1 MNAMRNVLIFMFFV
15 ALVTACGT
23 NADKAFKKREAASTN
38 IHFNNEV
45 IENDSVNPIDLEF
58 LYNGGGIA
66 AGDFN
71 NDGLTDLYFTA
82 SEVSNKLY
90 LNKGKFEFK
99 DVTDI
104 AKVSGEGMWS
114 NGASVV
120 DINSD
125 GLQDIYVCMAIKKDP
140 NLRRNLLYVNQGVDN
155 NGIPVFKELA
165 AEYNIADT
173 GYSVQG
179 AFFDYDNDGDLD
191 LYVVETKLIQRNVA
205 ELSGRNPGD
214 SARADADKLY
224 RNDWSE
230 SLKHPVFTDVS
241 SQAGIKEP
249 GYGLGLSIADINN
262 DGWKDIYVT
271 NDFYDG
277 DLLYI
282 NNRNGTFT
290 NKSDIYFKHT
300 SQNAMGNDVADL
312 NGDGL
317 NDIIAVDMNPEDNYR
332 KKKNMSGNNYYVY
345 QTMMAGQNSFQYVRN
360 TLQINMGPRT
370 LGNDST
376 GDPVFADLGYF
387 AGVAE
392 TDWSWN
398 PSIADFD
405 NDGNRDIFITNGYP
419 RDVTDHD
426 FVSFRTMAGKIASKQ
441 TLLDEIPQIRV
452 SNYAYQNN
460 GDLKFLNKTKDWG
473 LDEPSFSN
481 GAIYTDLDND
491 GDLDYVVNNINQEAF
506 VYENRLYYAE
516 KKSDTANS
524 NFIKIK
530 FRGNPGNID
539 GLGAVATV
547 FFGGEQLTWENS
559 PVRGY
564 LSCIDNTVLF
574 GFPKATVLDSAVIR
588 WPGGKIQTLF
598 NVKTNQTLVVEQ
610 KNAMPA
616 TLVLPAASGL
626 FTDVTDM
633 LNVSYR
639 HSEKDF
645 IDFNY
650 QRLLPHK
657 FSEYGPAIA
666 VGDIDNN
673 GYEDVCIGGTAN
685 LPTTFLLQQ
694 SNGKYITRS
703 LTADTSA
710 GAARSETEGLLL
722 FDADADGDLD
732 LYLASGSIEAAPGD
746 KYYDDRFYENTGKGN
761 FKSAKDV
768 LPLNNASKSC
778 VKAADFDNDGDLDLF
793 VGVRVF
799 PGRYPEAVSSYLYR
813 NDSEPG
819 KIKFSD
825 VSSASAPGLKNIGLS
840 CDAIFT
846 DFDNDGWKDLI
857 VAGEWSALRF
867 FKNQNGTF
875 KDISASTGTEKFRG
889 WWNSIT
895 GGDFDNDGDMDYV
908 AGNLGTNTFYRGT
921 TEEPV
926 RIYAGDFA
934 NNGGWVAVPSLYL
947 FDSTGVKKEFAAQSR
962 NDIIDQLPA
971 LKKKYLT
978 YRSFAGAELK
988 HMFAPGV
995 IDSAYKLEAG
1005 FMQSAYIEN
1014 QGNGKFVIRPLPW
1027 QAQIAPV
1034 FGIVSDDFNGDGN
1047 LDLALTGN
1055 DFGAEPAIGR
1065 YDAMNGLILTG
1076 DGKGG
1081 FKALSMAES
1090 GIYIPG
1096 NAKGLAKIRDNNNNY
1111 FLVASQNQDRLKLY
1125 RKRKTGKLF
1134 PVNADD
1140 KEITLTLKNGR
1151 KRKIENYSGSSFQ
1164 SQSSSFIEINDQV
1177 SAIELTN
1184 RKGETR
1190 RTGF

>member
-1 MNAMRNVLIFMFFV
+1 MNAMRNVLLFMFCIQ
-15 ALVTACGT
+15 LVIACDT
-23 NADKAFKKREAASTN
+23 NEHKVFKKRESSSTN
-38 IHFNNEV
+38 IYFNNKIV
-45 IENDSVNPIDLEF
+45 ENDSVNPVDLEF
-58 LYNGGGIA
+58 LYNGGGVA

-71 NDGLTDLYFTA
+71 NDGSTDLYFTA

-90 LNKGKFEFK
+90 LNNGKFEFK
-99 DVTDI
+99 DVTGI

-140 NLRRNLLYVNQGVDN
+140 NRRRNLLYVNQGVDKD
-155 NGIPVFKELA
+155 GVPVFKELA
-165 AEYNIADT
+165 KEYNIADT

-249 GYGLGLSIADINN
+249 GYGLGLSIADMNN

-426 FVSFRTMAGKIASKQ
+426 FVSFRTRAGKIASKQ

-452 SNYAYQNN
+452 SNYAYQNA
-460 GDLKFLNKTKDWG
+460 GDLQFVNKTKDWG

-481 GAIYTDLDND
+481 GAIYADLDND
-491 GDLDYVVNNINQEAF
+491 GDLDYIVNNINQEAF
-506 VYENRLYYAE
+506 VYENQLYTAE
-516 KKSDTANS
+516 TAKDTITS
-524 NFIKIK
+524 NYIKIK
-530 FRGNPGNID
+530 FRGSRGNLD
-539 GLGAVATV
+539 GIGAIATV
-547 FFGGEQLTWENS
+547 FYGDKQLTWENS

-564 LSCIDNTVLF
+564 LSCVENSLVF
-574 GFPKATVLDSAVIR
+574 GFPKETKIDSIVIK
-588 WPGGKIQTLF
+588 WPGDKMQTLVD
-598 NVKTNQTLVVEQ
+598 VKTNQTLRVDQ
-610 KNAMPA
+610 QNASPGVPA
-616 TLVLPAASGL
+616 VRIPSSL
-626 FTDVTDM
+626 FTDVTDIM
-633 LNVSYR
+633 NINYR
-639 HSEKDF
+639 HNEKDF

-673 GYEDVCIGGTAN
+673 GYEDICVGGTEN
-685 LPTTFLLQQ
+685 LPTTFLMQQ
-694 SNGKYITRS
+694 PNGKYITR
-703 LTADTSA
+703 LLPIDTAAD
-710 GAARSETEGLLL
+710 AARSETEGVLL
-722 FDADADGDLD
+722 FDADTDGDLD
-732 LYLASGSIEAAPGD
+732 LYLASGSIEAAPGSP
-746 KYYDDRFYENTGKGN
+746 YYDDRFYENTGKGN
-761 FKSAKDV
+761 FKSAKQM
-768 LPLNNASKSC
+768 LPANNASKSC
-778 VKAADFDNDGDLDLF
+778 VKAADIDNDGDLDLF
-793 VGVRVF
+793 VGGRVF
-799 PGRYPEAVSSYLYR
+799 PGRYPEAVSSFLYR
-813 NDSEPG
+813 NDSKSG
-819 KIKFSD
+819 QIKFTDISE
-825 VSSASAPGLKNIGLS
+825 ASAPGLKNIGLS

-857 VAGEWSALRF
+857 VAGEWSALKF
-867 FKNQNGTF
+867 FKNQNGIF
-875 KDISASTGTEKFRG
+875 KDISSTTGTDKFTG
-889 WWNSIT
+889 WWNSIA
-895 GGDFDNDGDMDYV
+895 GGDFDNDGDIDYI

-921 TEEPV
+921 AEHPL

-934 NNGGWVAVPSLYL
+934 NNSGWVAVPSLYL
-947 FDSTGVKKEFAAQSR
+947 FDSTGIKREFPAQSR

-988 HMFAPGV
+988 HMFPPAV
-995 IDSAYKLEAG
+995 IDSAYKREAV

-1014 QGNGKFVIRPLPW
+1014 QGNGKFGIRPLPW
-1027 QAQIAPV
+1027 SAQLAPV
-1034 FGIVSDDFNGDGN
+1034 FGIVTDDLNGDGN
-1047 LDLALTGN
+1047 LDIALTGN

-1065 YDAMNGLILTG
+1065 YDAMNGLVMTG
-1076 DGKGG
+1076 DGKGN
-1081 FKALSMAES
+1081 FRTLSMAES
-1090 GIYIPG
+1090 GLYLPG

-1111 FLVASQNQDRLKLY
+1111 FLAASQNKDRLKLY
-1125 RKRKTGKLF
+1125 RKRKTGKLY
-1134 PVNADD
+1134 PVNAEDMD
-1140 KEITLTLKNGR
+1140 IIVTLKNGR
-1151 KRKIENYSGSSFQ
+1151 KRKMENYTGSSFL
-1164 SQSSSFIEINDQV
+1164 SQSSSFIEINDQI
-1177 SAIELTN
+1177 SAVEIIN
-1184 RKGETR
+1184 RKGEIK
-1190 RTGF
+1190 RTDF

>member
-1 MNAMRNVLIFMFFV
+1 MRKLLIFLLLVEIV
-15 ALVTACGT
+15 AACGT
-23 NADKAFKKREAASTN
+23 GPGKAFTKREAISTN
-38 IHFNNEV
+38 IYFNNEV

-58 LYNGGGIA
+58 LYNGGGVA

-82 SEVSNKLY
+82 STVGNKLY
-90 LNKGKFEFK
+90 LNKGKFEFA
-99 DVTDI
+99 DVTEI
-104 AKVSGEGMWS
+104 AKVSGDGMWS

-140 NLRRNLLYVNQGVDN
+140 NRRRNLLYVNQGKNKDS
-155 NGIPVFKELA
+155 IPVFKELA
-165 AEYNIADT
+165 NEYGIADT

-179 AFFDYDNDGDLD
+179 TFFDYDNDGDLD

-224 RNDWSE
+224 RNDWSA

-249 GYGLGLSIADINN
+249 GYGLGVNIADINN

-300 SQNAMGNDVADL
+300 SQNAMGNDVADV

-345 QTMMAGQNSFQYVRN
+345 QTMMAGENSFQYVRN
-360 TLQINMGPRT
+360 TLQINMGPRI

-405 NDGNRDIFITNGYP
+405 NDGNRDVFITNGYP

-452 SNYAYQNN
+452 SNYAYQQT
-460 GDLKFLNKTKDWG
+460 GDLKFVNKTKEWG

-481 GAIYTDLDND
+481 GAIYADLDND

-506 VYENRLYYAE
+506 VYENRLYDAAKE
-516 KKSDTANS
+516 NDTAS
-524 NFIKIK
+524 SDFIKIK
-530 FRGNPGNID
+530 FRGNHGNRD
-539 GLGAVATV
+539 GLGAIATI
-547 FFGGEQLTWENS
+547 FFGNKQLSWENS

-564 LSCIDNTVLF
+564 LSCVENILLF
-574 GFPKATVLDSAVIR
+574 GLPDSATIDSVVVT
-588 WPGGKIQTLF
+588 WPGGNRQTLV
-598 NVKTNQTLVVEQ
+598 NVNKNQTLVVTQ
-610 KNAMPA
+610 QDAI
-616 TLVLPAASGL
+616 PAAHVPSAPQGL
-626 FTDVTDM
+626 FTDVTDL
-633 LNVSYR
+633 LNVTYH

-657 FSEYGPAIA
+657 FSEYGPGIAI
-666 VGDIDNN
+666 GDVDNN
-673 GYEDVCIGGTAN
+673 GYEDICLGGTGN
-685 LPTTFLLQQ
+685 LPTTLLMQQ
-694 SNGKYITRS
+694 PNGKYVRRPLI
-703 LTADTSA
+703 ADKTVTPNA
-710 GAARSETEGLLL
+710 SETTGLLL
-722 FDADADGDLD
+722 FDADTDGDLD
-732 LYLASGSIEAAPGD
+732 LYLASGSVEAAPGD
-746 KYYDDRFYENTGKGN
+746 KYYDDRFYENTGKGVFRYAN
-761 FKSAKDV
+761 EV

-778 VKAADFDNDGDLDLF
+778 VKAADFDKDGDLDLF

-799 PGRYPEAVSSYLYR
+799 PGRYPQAVSSYLYR
-813 NDSEPG
+813 NDSKPG
-819 KIKFSD
+819 HIKFSD
-825 VSSASAPGLKNIGLS
+825 ISNASAPGLKNIGLS
-840 CDAIFT
+840 CDAMFT
-846 DFDNDGWKDLI
+846 DFDNDGWTDLI
-857 VAGEWSALRF
+857 VAGEWSAIRF
-867 FKNQNGTF
+867 FRNQQGIF
-875 KDISASTGTEKFRG
+875 KDISSSTGTDKFRG

-895 GGDFDNDGDMDYV
+895 GGDFDNDSDIDYV

-921 TEEPV
+921 MEEPL

-934 NNGGWVAVPSLYL
+934 NNGGWVAIPSIYL
-947 FDSTGVKKEFAAQSR
+947 FDSTGIKREFAAQSR

-978 YRSFAGAELK
+978 YRSFAGAELRN
-988 HMFAPGV
+988 MFPPGV
-995 IDSAYKLEAG
+995 IDSAYTLEAG

-1014 QGNGKFVIRPLPW
+1014 QGNGKFLMRPLPW
-1027 QAQIAPV
+1027 QAQLAPV
-1034 FGIVSDDFNGDGN
+1034 FGIVADDFNGDGH
-1047 LDLALTGN
+1047 LDLALAGN

-1065 YDAMNGLILTG
+1065 YDALNGLIMNG
-1076 DGKGG
+1076 DGKGN
-1081 FKALSMAES
+1081 FKVLTMAES

-1096 NAKGLAKIRDNNNNY
+1096 NAKALAKIRGSNKDY
-1111 FLVASQNQDRLKLY
+1111 FLVGSQNQDRLKLY
-1125 RKRKTGKLF
+1125 RKRKSGKLI
-1134 PVNADD
+1134 PLNGDD
-1140 KEITLTLKNGR
+1140 TEVKLTLKNGR
-1151 KRKIENYSGSSFQ
+1151 KRKMENYAGSSFQ
-1164 SQSSSFIEINDQV
+1164 SQSSSFVEINEHV
-1177 SAIELTN
+1177 SAIEIKN

-1190 RTGF
+1190 RIDF

>member
-1 MNAMRNVLIFMFFV
+1 MNAMRNVLLCMFLIQ
-15 ALVTACGT
+15 LVTSCGT
-23 NADKAFKKREAASTN
+23 NADKIFKNKEAASTN
-38 IHFNNEV
+38 IYFNNKV
-45 IENDSVNPIDLEF
+45 VENDSVNPIDLEF
-58 LYNGGGIA
+58 LYNGGGVA

-82 SEVSNKLY
+82 STVSNKLY
-90 LNKGKFEFK
+90 LNKGKFEFT
-99 DVTDI
+99 DVTEV
-104 AKVSGEGMWS
+104 AKVTGEGMWS
-114 NGASVV
+114 NGAAVV

-125 GLQDIYVCMAIKKDP
+125 GLQDIYVSMAIKKDP
-140 NLRRNLLYVNQGVDN
+140 NQRRNLLYVNQGIDK

-191 LYVVETKLIQRNVA
+191 LYVVETKLVQRNVA

-224 RNDWSE
+224 RNDWSD

-241 SQAGIKEP
+241 SQAGIREP
-249 GYGLGLSIADINN
+249 GYGLALSIADINN

-271 NDFYDG
+271 NDFYDA

-290 NKSDIYFKHT
+290 NKSDVYFKHT
-300 SQNAMGNDVADL
+300 SQNAMGNDVADM

-345 QTMMAGQNSFQYVRN
+345 QTMMAGENSFQYVRN
-360 TLQINMGPRT
+360 TLQINMGPRM

-419 RDVTDHD
+419 KDVTDHD

-441 TLLDEIPQIRV
+441 TLLEEIPQIRV
-452 SNYAYQNN
+452 SNYAYQNT
-460 GDLKFLNKTKDWG
+460 GDLKFVNKTKDWG
-473 LDEPSFSN
+473 LDQPSFSN
-481 GAIYTDLDND
+481 GAIYADLDND
-491 GDLDYVVNNINQEAF
+491 GDLDYVINNINQEAF
-506 VYENRLYYAE
+506 VYENQLYNA
-516 KKSDTANS
+516 KTTRDTSGS

-530 FRGNPGNID
+530 FKGTRGNMD
-539 GLGAVATV
+539 GLGAIATV
-547 FFGGEQLTWENS
+547 FFGGKQLTWENS

-564 LSCIDNTVLF
+564 LSCVDNTLMF
-574 GFPKATVLDSAVIR
+574 GIPKATNIDSILIK
-588 WPGGKIQTLF
+588 WPGEKMQTIH
-598 NVKTNQTLVVEQ
+598 NVKGNQTLIVEQ
-610 KNAMPA
+610 KNASLRPSVV
-616 TLVLPAASGL
+616 TPPFSL
-626 FTDVTDM
+626 FTDVTDKQ
-633 LNVSYR
+633 NISY
-639 HSEKDF
+639 HHVEKDF

-673 GYEDVCIGGTAN
+673 GFEDICIGGTGK
-685 LPTTFLLQQ
+685 LPTTFLMQQ
-694 SNGKYITRS
+694 SNGKYLTRS
-703 LTADTSA
+703 LARDTSA
-710 GAARSETEGLLL
+710 NAAMPETEGLLL
-722 FDADADGDLD
+722 FDADGDGDLD
-732 LYLASGSIEAAPGD
+732 LYLASGSIEASPGD
-746 KYYDDRFYENTGKGN
+746 RYYDDRFYENTGHGN
-761 FKSAKDV
+761 FRSANDV
-768 LPLNNASKSC
+768 LPGNNASKSC
-778 VKAADFDNDGDLDLF
+778 VKAADIDNDGDLDLF
-793 VGVRVF
+793 VGGRVF
-799 PGRYPEAVSSYLYR
+799 PGRYPEPVNSYLYR
-813 NDSEPG
+813 NDSKPG
-819 KIKFSD
+819 KIKFADISN
-825 VSSASAPGLKNIGLS
+825 ASAPELKNIGLS

-857 VAGEWSALRF
+857 VAGEWSALKF
-867 FKNQNGTF
+867 FKNQNGLF
-875 KDISASTGTEKFRG
+875 KDISSTTGTDKYKG
-889 WWNSIT
+889 WWNSIA
-895 GGDFDNDGDMDYV
+895 GGDFDNDGDIDYI

-921 TEEPV
+921 TEQPV

-947 FDSTGVKKEFAAQSR
+947 FDSTGIKKEFAAQSR
-962 NDIIDQLPA
+962 NDIVDQLPA

-988 HMFAPGV
+988 QMFAPGV

-1014 QGNGKFVIRPLPW
+1014 QGNGKFAIHPLPSS
-1027 QAQIAPV
+1027 AQVAPV
-1034 FGIVSDDFNGDGN
+1034 FGIVTDDFDGDGN
-1047 LDLALTGN
+1047 LDFALAGN

-1065 YDAMNGLILTG
+1065 YDAMNGLIMTG
-1076 DGKGG
+1076 DGKGN
-1081 FKALSMAES
+1081 FKSLSMTQS
-1090 GIYIPG
+1090 GLYIPG
-1096 NAKGLAKIRDNNNNY
+1096 NAKGLARIRDNNNNY
-1111 FLVASQNQDRLKLY
+1111 FLAASQNQDRLKLY
-1125 RKRKTGKLF
+1125 RKRKTGKLV
-1134 PVNADD
+1134 PLNSDD
-1140 KEITLTLKNGR
+1140 IEITLILKNGR
-1151 KRKIENYSGSSFQ
+1151 KRKVENYSGSSFL
-1164 SQSSSFIEINDQV
+1164 SQSSSFIEINDQI
-1177 SAIELTN
+1177 SAIEIKN
-1184 RKGETR
+1184 RKGEIKKTS
-1190 RTGF
+1190 F